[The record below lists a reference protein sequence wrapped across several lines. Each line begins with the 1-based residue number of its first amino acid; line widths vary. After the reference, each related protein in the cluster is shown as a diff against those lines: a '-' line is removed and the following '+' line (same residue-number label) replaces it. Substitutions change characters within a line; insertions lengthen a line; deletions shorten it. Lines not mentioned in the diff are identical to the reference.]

1 MNEYTIK
8 TFLIFHRYSLKR
20 LPYLKSFTSEF
31 CSINKQPLLDWTS
44 ERTSSGQLKEFLWES
59 GKLLTLL
66 DFETSFSYNYLSND
80 TEKQINI
87 GKGQ

>member
-1 MNEYTIK
+1 MLRKNPLFNGACNLSQMNEYTIK

-44 ERTSSGQLKEFLWES
+44 ERTSSGQLKEFL
-59 GKLLTLL
+59 
-66 DFETSFSYNYLSND
+66 
-80 TEKQINI
+80 
-87 GKGQ
+87 